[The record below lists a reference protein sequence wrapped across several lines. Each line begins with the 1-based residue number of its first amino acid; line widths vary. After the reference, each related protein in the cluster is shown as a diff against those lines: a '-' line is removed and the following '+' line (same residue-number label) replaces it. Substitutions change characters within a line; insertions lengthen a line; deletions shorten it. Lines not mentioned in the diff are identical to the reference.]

1 MVEVVSLVTALLF
14 GFTVVLLWKIV
25 QVLIE
30 YKHVLDV
37 TKHIPK
43 LKYHHPVWGDF
54 AMMKD
59 MSDYHKWLMEDMQ
72 KTGAKWHVLWV
83 LFLYPVYIMEHPDTI
98 KAILK
103 SSTSK
108 TKGVG
113 GAYTIVEPW
122 LGMNNITFI
131 IHIDVRIERNCKFYC
146 SRYRRLLTPAFHFD
160 ILRPY
165 ITEYNQV
172 ADILLN
178 KLASA
183 CKTGQSIEICGHVT
197 LATLDTL
204 LRCALSYEGNVQDK
218 GDDHPYVSAVK
229 MLTILVI
236 ERFLNPFV
244 YPDFVYYRTKSGKKF
259 LELCDYVH
267 EFAMKIIGSRRQAL
281 AKNPDQVKKRRLDF
295 LDILLIARDENEQ
308 GLTDEEIRQEV
319 DTFMFA
325 GHDTTSSA
333 IYWGIYAL
341 GKYPAVQEKV
351 YEEIT
356 AIMGEKASL
365 DWEDLQHLR
374 YLNLVI
380 KENMRMFSTVPAV
393 SRQLDVPTVVEGV
406 ELPAGSRI
414 DINMNIVNHR
424 PDIWQDPMEYR
435 PERFEEANSQDPYSY
450 IPFSMGSRNCIGK
463 NFALNEQRVIL
474 ARFVQRFKIKVDP
487 SHKVERFPELIMKA
501 KTGIKVFLEE
511 RTKLS

>member
-1 MVEVVSLVTALLF
+1 MIEVVSLVTALLF
-14 GFTVVLLWKIV
+14 GFAVVLLWKIV

-54 AMMKD
+54 AMMKEIG
-59 MSDYHKWLMEDMQ
+59 DYHNWLMEDVQ

-83 LFLYPVYIMEHPDTI
+83 LFFYPVYSVEHPDTI

-113 GAYTIVEPW
+113 GAYSILEPW
-122 LGMNNITFI
+122 LGNGLITI
-131 IHIDVRIERNCKFYC
+131 MGGPKWERN
-146 SRYRRLLTPAFHFD
+146 RRLLTPAFHFD

-178 KLASA
+178 KLANA

-229 MLTILVI
+229 TLSILVI
-236 ERFLNPFV
+236 ERFMNPFV

-281 AKNPDQVKKRRLDF
+281 AKDPDQVKKRRLDF
-295 LDILLIARDENEQ
+295 LDILLIARDENGQ

-351 YEEIT
+351 YKEIT

-365 DWEDLQHLR
+365 DWEDLQHLH

-380 KENMRMFSTVPAV
+380 KENMRMFSTVPGV

-414 DINMNIVNHR
+414 DINMDTVNHR
-424 PDIWQDPMEYR
+424 PDIWQDPMEYK
-435 PERFEEANSQDPYSY
+435 PERFQEANIQDPYSY

-474 ARFVQRFKIKVDP
+474 ARFVQRFRINIDP
-487 SHKVERFPELIMKA
+487 NHNVERFPDLIMKA